1 MRWQGREGSNNVED
15 RRNSSGSNGSGK
27 PIGILGLIVILVGAY
42 YGVDLTGVV
51 GGAPSGALNN
61 PQTTQTRQISA
72 QEQELAQLS
81 LVVLRETEKVWSAY
95 FQKHNATYPAPK
107 MVLYRNNTPTACGT
121 GSASAGP
128 FYCPA
133 DQKLYIDLSFY
144 NTMKNQLGAEGDAAF
159 AYVLAHEVGHHVQT
173 ITGTI
178 DKVHRTQSRL
188 NKTAANALS
197 VKLELQADCYAG
209 VWGYHA
215 EKDGLFEAGDVQE
228 AYNAAAA
235 VGDDTLQQ
243 RARGYTTP
251 HTYTHGTSA
260 QRKAWFERGLKTG
273 DVKRMQYFRQL
284 NFILKQ

>member
-15 RRNSSGSNGSGK
+15 RRDSSGGGGGGK
-27 PIGILGLIVILVGAY
+27 PVGILGLIVILVGAY
-42 YGVDLTGVV
+42 YGVDLSSVV
-51 GGAPSGALNN
+51 GGAQPIAS
-61 PQTTQTRQISA
+61 PQQTQPRQVSA
-72 QEQELAQLS
+72 QEKELAQLS
-81 LVVLRETEKVWSAY
+81 SVVLRETEKVWSAY
-95 FQKHNATYPAPK
+95 FQQQNATYPAPK
-107 MVLYRNNTPTACGT
+107 LVLYRANTPTACGT

-133 DQKLYIDLSFY
+133 DQKVYIDLSFY
-144 NTMKNQLGAEGDAAF
+144 NTMKNQLKAEGDAAF
-159 AYVLAHEVGHHVQT
+159 AYVLAHEVGHHIQT

-178 DKVHRTQSRL
+178 DKVNQAQSRV

-209 VWGYHA
+209 VWGYYA
-215 EKDGLFEAGDVQE
+215 EKDGLFENGDVAE
-228 AYNAAAA
+228 AFNAAMA

-260 QRKAWFERGLKTG
+260 QRKSWFKRGLKTG
-273 DVKRMQYFRQL
+273 NVAQCNTFAA
-284 NFILKQ
+284 N

>member
-15 RRNSSGSNGSGK
+15 RRDSSGGGGGGK
-27 PIGILGLIVILVGAY
+27 PIGIVGLIVILVGAY

-51 GGAPSGALNN
+51 GGAQQITS
-61 PQTTQTRQISA
+61 PQTQQTQSRQVSA

-81 LVVLRETEKVWSAY
+81 SVVLRETEKVWSAY

-159 AYVLAHEVGHHVQT
+159 AYVLAHEVGHHIQT

-178 DKVHRTQSRL
+178 DKVHQAQSRVS
-188 NKTAANALS
+188 KTAANALS

-215 EKDGLFEAGDVQE
+215 DKDGLFENGDVKE
-228 AYNAAAA
+228 AFNAAAA

-243 RARGYTTP
+243 RAKGYTTP

-273 DVKRMQYFRQL
+273 DVEQCNTFAS
-284 NFILKQ
+284 N

>member
-178 DKVHRTQSRL
+178 DKKFIVHKAASTKQPPMRCRSNWNCKPTAMRVFGATMRKKMVYLKQVMYKKPTMPPPQWAMTPYNNAHGVTPHRIPTHTAHLL
-188 NKTAANALS
+188 N
-197 VKLELQADCYAG
+197 VK
-209 VWGYHA
+209 H
-215 EKDGLFEAGDVQE
+215 GL
-228 AYNAAAA
+228 NAA
-235 VGDDTLQQ
+235 
-243 RARGYTTP
+243 
-251 HTYTHGTSA
+251 
-260 QRKAWFERGLKTG
+260 
-273 DVKRMQYFRQL
+273 
-284 NFILKQ
+284 